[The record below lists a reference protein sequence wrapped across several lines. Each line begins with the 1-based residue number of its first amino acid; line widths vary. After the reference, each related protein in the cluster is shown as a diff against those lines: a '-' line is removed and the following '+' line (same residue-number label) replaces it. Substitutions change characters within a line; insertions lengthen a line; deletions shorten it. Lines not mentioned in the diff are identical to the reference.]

1 MTLRPTTW
9 KGHAFT
15 AGSRICAQDCS
26 KLSKRPSLSMITF
39 RVSYAPVHPG
49 VWSVDTG
56 DHVRPQFKSRVDALR
71 FAIRAAL
78 KSEQDGATA
87 FVAVEGIDGQWRMF
101 DHAGKGIV

>member
-1 MTLRPTTW
+1 
-9 KGHAFT
+9 
-15 AGSRICAQDCS
+15 
-26 KLSKRPSLSMITF
+26 
-39 RVSYAPVHPG
+39 
-49 VWSVDTG
+49 VDTG
-56 DHVRPQFKSRVDALR
+56 DQIGPQFKSRVDALR